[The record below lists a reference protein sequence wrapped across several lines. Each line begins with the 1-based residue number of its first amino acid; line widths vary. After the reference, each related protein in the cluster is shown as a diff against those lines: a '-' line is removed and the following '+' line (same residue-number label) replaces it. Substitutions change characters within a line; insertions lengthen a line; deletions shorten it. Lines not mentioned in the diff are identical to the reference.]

1 MASTDSPADHQE
13 AQHRGWRTFRT
24 KAPDEALLPGE
35 ITCPASAESGKL
47 TTCERCRLC
56 DGTHNGKH
64 SDSVRSVAIDV
75 HGGKVNVAN
84 YNRRHVVSL
93 TINGMTR

>member
-1 MASTDSPADHQE
+1 M
-13 AQHRGWRTFRT
+13 
-24 KAPDEALLPGE
+24 
-35 ITCPASAESGKL
+35 
-47 TTCERCRLC
+47 C

-84 YNRRHVVSL
+84 YNRRHVVGL
-93 TINGMTR
+93 TINGTTRSTTAPSAGQ